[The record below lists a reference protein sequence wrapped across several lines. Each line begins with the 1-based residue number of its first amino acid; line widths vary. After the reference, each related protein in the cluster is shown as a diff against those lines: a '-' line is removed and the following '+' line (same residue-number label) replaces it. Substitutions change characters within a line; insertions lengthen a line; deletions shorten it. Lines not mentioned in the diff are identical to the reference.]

1 MAVISTIA
9 SMSAGCGGESIN
21 TGDLGCD
28 IEFGLVIHALG
39 FRKGIVIPAATD
51 ITQDYIDTLV
61 QSGDVIPMMDAFS
74 SEPTIAD
81 DTLETSPLGVE
92 ALTLKGLPKYM
103 LTMKKGENYYKE
115 MAKLTGFGNLNWV
128 LGDVN
133 GNWKFAIN
141 TDGAFTGFTAGQT
154 LAAITTPA
162 TATETE
168 KKSVT
173 FQLTDRVQIDVSYAV
188 VLSAKLFPISNV
200 TGING
205 TLLSFADANGA
216 VPPAVADTTLKVKA
230 LLAADKHTGIEGL
243 SVSDFKYTVDGV
255 SETPSGVVDNG
266 NGDYTLTVVALAAST
281 IVLSL
286 WDSAVSKN
294 VVIVSSE
301 LYRSNSLTDVIS

>member
-103 LTMKKGENYYKE
+103 LTMKKGQYYYKE

-255 SETPSGVVDNG
+255 AETPSGVVDNG

>member
-1 MAVISTIA
+1 
-9 SMSAGCGGESIN
+9 
-21 TGDLGCD
+21 
-28 IEFGLVIHALG
+28 
-39 FRKGIVIPAATD
+39 
-51 ITQDYIDTLV
+51 
-61 QSGDVIPMMDAFS
+61 
-74 SEPTIAD
+74 
-81 DTLETSPLGVE
+81 
-92 ALTLKGLPKYM
+92 
-103 LTMKKGENYYKE
+103 

-200 TGING
+200 TGINA